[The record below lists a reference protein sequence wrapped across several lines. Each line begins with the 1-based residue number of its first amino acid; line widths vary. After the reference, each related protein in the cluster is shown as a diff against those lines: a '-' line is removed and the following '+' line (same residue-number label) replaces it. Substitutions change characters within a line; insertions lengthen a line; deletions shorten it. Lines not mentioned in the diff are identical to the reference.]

1 MDRIILE
8 KYGEKFPI
16 ELVLGYYP
24 NGSFGIALNSWSEG
38 YAEPWS
44 TLTINLGYELPP
56 YCAYVDTNNNGE
68 DIVDWIIENNLGELT
83 GDYGYSGFCKYP
95 LIKFNKD
102 IIDELIRKN
111 QE

>member
-95 LIKFNKD
+95 LVKFNKD
-102 IIDELIRKN
+102 IIDELTKKN

>member
-38 YAEPWS
+38 YPEPWS
-44 TLTINLGYELPP
+44 KLTVNLDEKLPP

-95 LIKFNKD
+95 LIKFNSK